1 MFKSDHIKMLLHI
14 SLLILSVL
22 ETKVAEFANMEDLD
36 EVAHNE
42 PRPLD
47 LHCLPPHPPPTPM
60 SLNSQY
66 DIVWT

>member
-1 MFKSDHIKMLLHI
+1 MFKSDHIKMLLDI
-14 SLLILSVL
+14 SLLILYVP
-22 ETKVAEFANMEDLD
+22 ETKVAEYANMVDLD

-42 PRPLD
+42 PCHLD
-47 LHCLPPHPPPTPM
+47 LHCLPPM